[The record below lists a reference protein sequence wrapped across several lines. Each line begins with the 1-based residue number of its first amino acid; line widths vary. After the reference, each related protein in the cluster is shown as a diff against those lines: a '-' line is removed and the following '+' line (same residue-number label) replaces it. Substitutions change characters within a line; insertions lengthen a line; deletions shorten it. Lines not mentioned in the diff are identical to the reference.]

1 MYSCGMKAEDIVSVV
16 EGETN
21 SAPAVTAHAY
31 CAWINMTEQ
40 LLYSDIIRE
49 QRMCE
54 IPFKSA
60 VGFDDL
66 SVDIGC
72 EDMPRFEDILHIYG
86 VKDGERVELEHS
98 EPTWVLR
105 GVQADNSYYFN
116 GHEIVING
124 IYDSLI
130 IVRIAR
136 PIPKR
141 VVKTTVNNQSV
152 DKIIGS
158 IALPYEFVEM
168 LICRLRSEKYR
179 LLNEDELCAKW
190 TDKYN
195 YYLENFKQYVG
206 VRSASV

>member
-1 MYSCGMKAEDIVSVV
+1 MYSCGIRAEDIIEIV

-21 SAPAVTAHAY
+21 SEPAVTNHAY

-40 LLYSDIIRE
+40 LLYSDVIRE

-66 SVDIGC
+66 SVDLGC
-72 EDMPRFEDILHIYG
+72 EDMPRFEDILHIFAI
-86 VKDGERVELEHS
+86 KDGEKVELEHS
-98 EPTWVLR
+98 DATWVLR
-105 GVQADNSYYFN
+105 GIQADHSYYFN
-116 GHEIVING
+116 GNKIVING
-124 IYDSLI
+124 SYDGLI

-141 VVKTTVNNQSV
+141 VIKTGDVEKVVGN
-152 DKIIGS
+152 

-206 VRSASV
+206 ARGASV